1 MWRPEIFRGV
11 DPRRSSRYR
20 SAATIVAV
28 ELSGR
33 TSCAASE
40 VMEAKALTLLP
51 AQELL
56 EKGFALLS
64 FRFLRLTIPI
74 GALAIGSSTGKT
86 FSSGRLVGNLSA
98 DGENREKAPSRCENH
113 SHIRGNTSCPS
124 ITAPKG
130 KSAWRLIERPSV

>member
-1 MWRPEIFRGV
+1 M
-11 DPRRSSRYR
+11 
-20 SAATIVAV
+20 VAV

-33 TSCAASE
+33 TSRRAKSP
-40 VMEAKALTLLP
+40 EAKALTLLP

-98 DGENREKAPSRCENH
+98 DAGKIVRKRPVAESFAHQGKHVLSFDHGAERKVGVAAHRAAIRMNRSSSTMDRWA
-113 SHIRGNTSCPS
+113 
-124 ITAPKG
+124 
-130 KSAWRLIERPSV
+130 SAT